1 VLRVDR
7 VRLLQERDRLAYESA
22 KLQQENRQLRRA
34 ESCGWPSGSFN
45 ERRMM
50 ALAPEHH
57 VEVDAKLQEIEMQE
71 YLLALALEI
80 DNAAPLTTICT
91 ERVLAIQNLS
101 YSSG

>member
-1 VLRVDR
+1 
-7 VRLLQERDRLAYESA
+7 
-22 KLQQENRQLRRA
+22 
-34 ESCGWPSGSFN
+34 
-45 ERRMM
+45 MM

-57 VEVDAKLQEIEMQE
+57 VEVDAKLQEMQE